1 MRLQHDLVSV
11 ICLSFNQKN
20 YVEEALQSILNQT
33 HESIEIIVVDDAST
47 DGTADVIQR
56 FISNHP
62 TIQFIGLTE
71 NVGNCKAFNKGLRV
85 AQGKFIIDLAA
96 DDVLLPDRVKQGVAA
111 LTTAGSNYGVNFSDA
126 ELIDE
131 KGLVLGKHSHRF
143 PHSTVPQ
150 GNLYR
155 SIIDRYFICP
165 PTMMFRKAVIDSLG
179 GYDET
184 LAYEDFDFFVR
195 ASREYFFCYIPTVLV
210 KKRLLTTSMSNKQF
224 SGDNN
229 QRWSTFKVCEK
240 IDRLNKTE
248 EEKTSLRKRI
258 RYEFLLSIKM
268 GDFKL
273 AVAFVQL
280 YFRLSSPKTMLT

>member
-1 MRLQHDLVSV
+1 MRPQQGLVSV

-33 HESIEIIVVDDAST
+33 YENIEIIVVDDAST
-47 DGTADVIQR
+47 DGTADVIQHFVFR
-56 FISNHP
+56 HP
-62 TIQFIGLTE
+62 AIQFIRLTE
-71 NVGNCKAFNKGLRV
+71 NTGNCKAFNKGLKV
-85 AQGKFIIDLAA
+85 ARGEFIIDLAA
-96 DDVLLPDRVKQGVAA
+96 DDILLSNRVEQGVAA
-111 LTTAGSNYGVNFSDA
+111 LTTVGSNYGVNFSDA

-131 KGLVLGKHSHRF
+131 KGLRLNKHSDRF
-143 PHSTVPQ
+143 PHTTIPQ

-155 SIIDRYFICP
+155 SIIERYFICP

-195 ASREYFFCYIPTVLV
+195 ASREYFFCYTPTVLV
-210 KKRLLTTSMSNKQF
+210 KRRLLNTSMSNKQF
-224 SGDNN
+224 SGDNS
-229 QRWSTFKVCEK
+229 QRWSTLKVCEK
-240 IDRLNKTE
+240 IEQLNKTK
-248 EEKTSLRKRI
+248 EEKNSLRKRI

-268 GDFKL
+268 GNFKL
-273 AVAFVQL
+273 AIAFIQL